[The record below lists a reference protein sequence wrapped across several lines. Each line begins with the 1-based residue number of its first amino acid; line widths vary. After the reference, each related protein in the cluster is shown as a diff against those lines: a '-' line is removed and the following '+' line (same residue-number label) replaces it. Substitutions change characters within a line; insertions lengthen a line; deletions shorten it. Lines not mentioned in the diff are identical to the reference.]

1 MMHALSSTF
10 IHNTKPRMSLP
21 IITVSNI
28 HYSYEEAGKKHAVLS
43 DVSFEISKGECVA
56 LLGESGSGKS
66 TLLNLLGGI
75 DQANAG
81 SLSIQ
86 GRQMSDMQEPE
97 LTLFRRENLGF
108 IYQLFNLIPTLSVFE
123 NIALPLELAGA
134 SVAERKKQVSSWLSN
149 VGLQG
154 RETAFPD
161 QLSGGEQQRVAVAR
175 ALIHKPAIVLAD
187 EPTGNLDVA
196 TGQKVL
202 SLLTTIAKST
212 GQTLLIVTHSKV
224 VAEAA
229 DRVLVLNR
237 GQISEGTTGLAW

>member
-1 MMHALSSTF
+1 MSS
-10 IHNTKPRMSLP
+10 P

-28 HYSYEEAGKKHAVLS
+28 SYSYQEAGKEQAVLS
-43 DVSFEISKGECVA
+43 DVSFALNRGECVA

-66 TLLNLLGGI
+66 TLLNIIGGI
-75 DQANAG
+75 DQASSG
-81 SLSIQ
+81 ELSIQ
-86 GRQMSDMQEPE
+86 GLCMSEMSEPE
-97 LTLFRRENLGF
+97 LTLFRREHLGF
-108 IYQLFNLIPTLSVFE
+108 IYQLFNLIPTLTVFE
-123 NIALPLELAGA
+123 NIALPLELAD
-134 SVAERKKQVSSWLSN
+134 VPLTERKKHVSAWLAN
-149 VGLQG
+149 VGLEG
-154 RETAFPD
+154 REAAFPD

-175 ALIHKPAIVLAD
+175 ALIHKPTIVLAD

-229 DRVLVLNR
+229 DRVLVLNH
-237 GQISEGTTGLAW
+237 GQISEGSTGYAW

>member
-1 MMHALSSTF
+1 MSS
-10 IHNTKPRMSLP
+10 P
-21 IITVSNI
+21 IIVVSHV
-28 HYSYEEAGKKHAVLS
+28 HYSYEEAGKKHTVLS
-43 DVSFEISKGECVA
+43 DVSFQIAQGECVA

-66 TLLNLLGGI
+66 TLLNIIGGI
-75 DQANAG
+75 DRADTG

-86 GRQMSDMQEPE
+86 NCHMSDMQEPE
-97 LTLFRRENLGF
+97 LTLFRREHLGF

-123 NIALPLELAGA
+123 NIALPLELAGV
-134 SVAERKKQVSSWLSN
+134 SLTERKKQVSAWLEN
-149 VGLQG
+149 VGLEG
-154 RETAFPD
+154 RGGAFPD

-196 TGQKVL
+196 TGHKIL

-229 DRVLVLNR
+229 DRILVLDH
-237 GQISEGTTGLAW
+237 GQIADGTAGHAW